1 MNGKYIVVKADG
13 SIEIGAGE
21 GKVPLAF
28 MQEKVGGLIERIP
41 LPFETTIDLWCDEE
55 GWFFKKYKENVMVS
69 DYLNRVWSSDD
80 FIMGDVLILHIM
92 GDVLILGH
100 DGENTVWL
108 TDEEA
113 DKILK
118 SITGMGLVWY
128 RCIENAK

>member
-13 SIEIGAGE
+13 SIAIGAGE
-21 GKVPLAF
+21 GKVTLAF

-41 LPFETTIDLWCDEE
+41 LPFETTIDLWCDDE
-55 GWFFKKYKENVMVS
+55 GLFKDYKENVMVS

-80 FIMGDVLILHIM
+80 FFHIM

-113 DKILK
+113 NWIYNELK
-118 SITGMGLVWY
+118 GIKET
-128 RCIENAK
+128 K

>member
-13 SIEIGAGE
+13 TIMTSTGE
-21 GKVPLAF
+21 GKVSLAF

-55 GWFFKKYKENVMVS
+55 GLFKDYKENVIVS
-69 DYLNRVWSSDD
+69 NYLNRVWNC
-80 FIMGDVLILHIM
+80 GDYYHIN

-100 DGENTVWL
+100 DGEGEDIVWL

-113 DKILK
+113 NWIYNELNGIKATK
-118 SITGMGLVWY
+118 
-128 RCIENAK
+128 

>member
-21 GKVPLAF
+21 GDVSLAF

-41 LPFETTIDLWCDEE
+41 LPFETTIDLWCDDE
-55 GWFFKKYKENVMVS
+55 GLFKDYKENARVS
-69 DYLNRVWSSDD
+69 SYLNRVWHC
-80 FIMGDVLILHIM
+80 GDYYHIK

-100 DGENTVWL
+100 DGEDVMWL

-113 DKILK
+113 NWIYNELNGIKATK
-118 SITGMGLVWY
+118 
-128 RCIENAK
+128 

>member
-55 GWFFKKYKENVMVS
+55 WLFKEYKENVIVS
-69 DYLNRVWSSDD
+69 NYLNRVWDCGNSY
-80 FIMGDVLILHIM
+80 HIK

-100 DGENTVWL
+100 DNDNTVWL
-108 TDEEA
+108 IDEEA
-113 DKILK
+113 NWIYNELNGIKATK
-118 SITGMGLVWY
+118 
-128 RCIENAK
+128 

>member
-13 SIEIGAGE
+13 TIEIVAGE
-21 GKVPLAF
+21 GKVSLAF
-28 MQEKVGGLIERIP
+28 MQKKVGGLIERIP

-55 GWFFKKYKENVMVS
+55 GLFKDYKENEYVS
-69 DYLNRVWSSDD
+69 DYLNLAWNC
-80 FIMGDVLILHIM
+80 GDYHIK

-100 DGENTVWL
+100 DGEDTVWL

-118 SITGMGLVWY
+118 EITGMGLVWY

>member
-21 GKVPLAF
+21 GKVSLAF
-28 MQEKVGGLIERIP
+28 MQEKVGGSIERIP

-55 GWFFKKYKENVMVS
+55 GLFKDYKENEYVS

-80 FIMGDVLILHIM
+80 FFHIM

-113 DKILK
+113 NWIYNELK
-118 SITGMGLVWY
+118 GIKET
-128 RCIENAK
+128 K

>member
-1 MNGKYIVVKADG
+1 MNGKYIVAKADG
-13 SIEIGAGE
+13 TIEIGAGE
-21 GKVPLAF
+21 GDVSLAF
-28 MQEKVGGLIERIP
+28 MQEKVGGSIERIP
-41 LPFETTIDLWCDEE
+41 LPFETTIDLWCDDE
-55 GWFFKKYKENVMVS
+55 GLFKDYKENVNVG
-69 DYLNRVWSSDD
+69 DYLNHVWNSNRSRDY
-80 FIMGDVLILHIM
+80 FHIK

>member
-1 MNGKYIVVKADG
+1 MNGKYIVAKADG
-13 SIEIGAGE
+13 TIEVGAGE
-21 GKVPLAF
+21 GDVSLAF
-28 MQEKVGGLIERIP
+28 MQEKVGGSIERIP

-55 GWFFKKYKENVMVS
+55 GLLKDYKENEDVS
-69 DYLNRVWSSDD
+69 DYLNYVWHRDNYY
-80 FIMGDVLILHIM
+80 HIK

-100 DGENTVWL
+100 DDENTVWL

-113 DKILK
+113 NKILK

>member
-55 GWFFKKYKENVMVS
+55 GLFKEYKENVIVS
-69 DYLNRVWSSDD
+69 NYLNRVWSSDD
-80 FIMGDVLILHIM
+80 FFHIN

-113 DKILK
+113 DKIFKAL
-118 SITGMGLVWY
+118 TGIAM
-128 RCIENAK
+128 AK